1 MTTTA
6 ANPADVLAGVQ
17 TRHFRAALQLRD
29 DSTHAQERAGLV
41 GIAVP
46 WDDEVQLWPGLR
58 ESVARDAVVADDGI
72 LFYRH
77 REPIGRYSGRSIE
90 AGYEIDG
97 TISETSAGRDAATLV
112 RDDVVTSLSIGFDP
126 IEHLER
132 TEEDGTLVITHT
144 KIRLREVSI
153 VPHPAYD
160 NATITATRNQQGEHP
175 MSAPATTTPPET
187 ATRAEVTA
195 IREELADLNRNFA
208 TITVNEPAP
217 ADRRS
222 AGALLRAA
230 VRDGDETAV
239 ATLERAYAGGTS
251 ADDFGNPTWAGDLT
265 RIVEE
270 ADPLDGVFSTGVL
283 PETGMTLE
291 FGRLLAN
298 TVAVGQQVLEG
309 DPLPLGNVSVET
321 DSVPVETYGGASLMT
336 VQEIKRSQAPLIDMH
351 LRAQAI
357 AAGRQRATD
366 KLAAANALITA
377 NAAIAIDVTGTGWAP
392 WVPAIVEAVK
402 HFQTLGLGLNGLI
415 LPEAQWITL
424 AQLEDGNGRPM
435 LQTDGPSSN
444 VGTFDVVQLD
454 GSLLQ
459 VPTRLVTGLV
469 GPAFVNKNA
478 IRHYT
483 SSLAR
488 VTNDLNALDLTQG
501 FSVYQFGAV
510 ADEIPSAVVPVT
522 ITAGV

>member
-29 DSTHAQERAGLV
+29 DSTQAQERAGLV

-46 WDDEVQLWPGLR
+46 WDDEVQIWPGLR
-58 ESVARDAVVADDGI
+58 ESVARDAVIADDGI

-77 REPIGRYSGRSIE
+77 REPIGRYTGRSVE

-112 RDDVVTSLSIGFDP
+112 RDDVVTSLSIGFEP

-160 NATITATRNQQGEHP
+160 NATITATRNHQQGDP
-175 MSAPATTTPPET
+175 SMTTTAPEA
-187 ATRAEVTA
+187 ATRAEIEAVRA
-195 IREELADLNRNFA
+195 EIADMNRNMA
-208 TITVNEPAP
+208 TISIAEPAP
-217 ADRRS
+217 SDNRT
-222 AGALLRAA
+222 AGQLLRAA
-230 VRDGDETAV
+230 VVDGDETAV
-239 ATLERAYAGGTS
+239 ATLQRAYEGGTS
-251 ADDFGNPTWAGDLT
+251 ADDFGNPKWAGDLT
-265 RIVEE
+265 EIIEE
-270 ADPLDGVFSTGVL
+270 ADPLEGVFSTGTL

-298 TVAVGQQVLEG
+298 TVTVGKQLAEG
-309 DPLPLGNVSVET
+309 DPLPLGNVSVQT
-321 DSVPVETYGGASLMT
+321 DSVPVETYGGASLMS
-336 VQEIKRSQAPLIDMH
+336 VQEIKRAQAPLIDMH

-357 AAGRQRATD
+357 AAGRQRAAD
-366 KLAAANALITA
+366 VLAAANALITA
-377 NAAIAIDVTGTGWAP
+377 NVALAIDVTGATWQA
-392 WVPAIVEAVK
+392 WVPAIVAAVK
-402 HFQTLGLGLNGLI
+402 HFRTLGLGLNGLI
-415 LPEAQWITL
+415 LPEADWVEIAQW
-424 AQLEDGNGRPM
+424 ADADGRPM
-435 LQTDGPSSN
+435 LQTAGPSSN
-444 VGTFDVVQLD
+444 VGTFSVVNLD

-459 VPTRLVTGLV
+459 VPTRMVPDLTA
-469 GPAFVNKNA
+469 PAFFNKSA

-483 SSLAR
+483 SPLAR
-488 VTNDLNALDLTQG
+488 VTNDLNALDLTQA

-510 ADEIPSAVVPVT
+510 ADEIPAAVVPVE
-522 ITAGV
+522 ITPGV